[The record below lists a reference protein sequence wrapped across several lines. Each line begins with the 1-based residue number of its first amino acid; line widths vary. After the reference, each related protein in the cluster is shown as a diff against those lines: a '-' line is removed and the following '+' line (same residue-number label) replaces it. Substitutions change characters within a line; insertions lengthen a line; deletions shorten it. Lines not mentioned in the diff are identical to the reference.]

1 METKPDTI
9 QVSASQREELQAS
22 HADLFVS
29 VKGSALVSGDAALK
43 KAREVSQLVEA
54 LGQAGLPAG
63 AIHLQSVFAESS
75 GGAVLRSSSAIYR
88 LRIRCQELELFA
100 GLLGAIT
107 DQKNASLERVEWKY
121 PEQSALE
128 GALEKAIQKAG
139 AKAQKIAGA
148 LGVDLLGVYSF
159 NENILDQETFMPHA
173 IFEAQGKSRA
183 MGVISQPNLGL
194 DIQHS
199 KQVEI
204 RVDLEYRISGFN
216 QA

>member
-29 VKGSALVSGDAALK
+29 VKGSSLVSGDATLK

-54 LGQAGLPAG
+54 LSQVGLPTE

-75 GGAVLRSSSAIYR
+75 GGTVLRSSSAVYR
-88 LRIRCQELELFA
+88 LRIRCQDLELFA

-107 DQKNASLERVEWKY
+107 DQKNTSLERVEWKY
-121 PEQSALE
+121 PEQTALE
-128 GALEKAIQKAG
+128 AALEKAIHTAG
-139 AKAQKIAGA
+139 AKAQKIAAA
-148 LGVDLLGVYSF
+148 LGVELLGVYSF
-159 NENILDQETFMPHA
+159 NENILDQETYMPHA
-173 IFEAQGKSRA
+173 IFEAQGKTRA

-204 RVDLEYRISGFN
+204 RVDVEYRISGFKL
-216 QA
+216 A